1 MFENA
6 STKMTWKHDL
16 TNEDRQSGRPAWRK
30 GDMVP
35 NRAANADPPS
45 RVRRTRS
52 SMVAT
57 AASAALLAATLVPW
71 AGTAASANVAG
82 NGPVDPQN
90 GFPTWFSDG
99 TAKLQLCYT
108 AGTGCL
114 MEPPNPDL
122 PVSYPDNFPEEAF
135 WFAAEASGG
144 NLRLYEAAL
153 EAAHVNGIVQDG
165 DQMGFGRL
173 RFIID
178 NLTAGQQYT
187 VTHPYGVNTFTA
199 EADPKGGGRIKV
211 TLDSGVCA
219 PAVGA
224 PCDWGQVGAAFLG
237 DYTAGSTATF
247 LRQVGAAAGTLGDI
261 NTARPVT
268 GAPSGINAV
277 TVTGPNAGGAGIDTL
292 TVSTFTVQGLLYQ
305 GDDGAPSTPDLSAAS
320 DTGRST
326 TDNITRANLP
336 TFTGTA
342 TAESTVELLVD
353 GSTVPAATGVATGGA
368 YSLRVPA
375 ALADG
380 IHKFQSRVANPL
392 AATDPSAPAHL
403 TSPTLTITVDTV
415 APASSVVSPF
425 PSTPTLDNTPTLNS
439 RSNEAR
445 SVFECRLLPSNASWE
460 AGCPAS
466 KTYDAQVNGTYI
478 FEVRASDA
486 AGNTGAAA
494 TRTVQ
499 IGPADATA
507 PAVSSRGP
515 GANAT
520 NVGVASNVSAIF
532 SEFVQGISPTTFTL
546 KNAAGTSIPA
556 AVSYDQAT
564 RRATL
569 NPTANLALNTVYT
582 ARIAGGVSA
591 VRDMA
596 GNALPTTTWTFT
608 TNAAPTVTVRTP
620 ASGAKSV
627 AVASNVS
634 VTFSETV
641 AGVGPTT
648 FTLKNTTTG
657 AAIPSAVSY
666 NATTRVATLN
676 PTTNLAVDT
685 RYTAVLTGGTAA
697 IRDVQGTP
705 LATHSWTFTTGPA
718 PAVSARV
725 PAVNATA
732 VPRANN
738 ITVTFT
744 EAVLGVG
751 TSTLNLRNA
760 TTGAVVSAT
769 VTRNGTTNQWILN
782 PASSLAANTRYTVR
796 VTGGTTAIR
805 DAAIN
810 PLVSTSWT
818 FTTGAF

>member
-1 MFENA
+1 M
-6 STKMTWKHDL
+6 
-16 TNEDRQSGRPAWRK
+16 
-30 GDMVP
+30 
-35 NRAANADPPS
+35 
-45 RVRRTRS
+45 
-52 SMVAT
+52 
-57 AASAALLAATLVPW
+57 
-71 AGTAASANVAG
+71 
-82 NGPVDPQN
+82 
-90 GFPTWFSDG
+90 
-99 TAKLQLCYT
+99 
-108 AGTGCL
+108 
-114 MEPPNPDL
+114 
-122 PVSYPDNFPEEAF
+122 
-135 WFAAEASGG
+135 
-144 NLRLYEAAL
+144 
-153 EAAHVNGIVQDG
+153 
-165 DQMGFGRL
+165 
-173 RFIID
+173 
-178 NLTAGQQYT
+178 
-187 VTHPYGVNTFTA
+187 
-199 EADPKGGGRIKV
+199 
-211 TLDSGVCA
+211 
-219 PAVGA
+219 
-224 PCDWGQVGAAFLG
+224 
-237 DYTAGSTATF
+237 
-247 LRQVGAAAGTLGDI
+247 
-261 NTARPVT
+261 
-268 GAPSGINAV
+268 
-277 TVTGPNAGGAGIDTL
+277 
-292 TVSTFTVQGLLYQ
+292 
-305 GDDGAPSTPDLSAAS
+305 
-320 DTGRST
+320 
-326 TDNITRANLP
+326 
-336 TFTGTA
+336 
-342 TAESTVELLVD
+342 
-353 GSTVPAATGVATGGA
+353 
-368 YSLRVPA
+368 
-375 ALADG
+375 
-380 IHKFQSRVANPL
+380 
-392 AATDPSAPAHL
+392 
-403 TSPTLTITVDTV
+403 
-415 APASSVVSPF
+415 
-425 PSTPTLDNTPTLNS
+425 
-439 RSNEAR
+439 
-445 SVFECRLLPSNASWE
+445 
-460 AGCPAS
+460 
-466 KTYDAQVNGTYI
+466 
-478 FEVRASDA
+478 
-486 AGNTGAAA
+486 
-494 TRTVQ
+494 Q

-732 VPRANN
+732 VPRSNN